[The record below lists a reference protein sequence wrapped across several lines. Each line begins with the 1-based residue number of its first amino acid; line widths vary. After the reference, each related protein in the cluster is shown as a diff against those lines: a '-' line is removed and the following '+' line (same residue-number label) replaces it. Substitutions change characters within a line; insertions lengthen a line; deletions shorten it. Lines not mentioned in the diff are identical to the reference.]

1 MHNAGLVGRSIWS
14 DGVKA
19 HLTGAYQKLH
29 GSIEVLLEVS
39 LRNEAKITKS
49 HDGDSLDSWVELL
62 AFENTV
68 KERDDCSD
76 VNGESVSKPAR
87 KVLNETNRIAF
98 ALSVESFV
106 DKCLLNNFNE
116 LWRNV

>member
-1 MHNAGLVGRSIWS
+1 MHNAGLVGRGIWS

-19 HLTGAYQKLH
+19 HLTGTDQKLH
-29 GSIEVLLEVS
+29 GPVKVLLKVS
-39 LRNEAKITKS
+39 LRDEAEITKS

-76 VNGESVSKPAR
+76 VNGESISKPAR

-106 DKCLLNNFNE
+106 DQCLLNDANE